1 MKKVIFYALLIP
13 VFVGMMFSCSE
24 AKTDVKKLEGKWK
37 IEEVKGEKI
46 LAEGLPQMDFN
57 MAENKL
63 HGNAGCNIFNTSVTL
78 DPNDVSSITIAP
90 AATTMMACPDMEQE
104 TLILQS
110 LENVKSVKAGQSENE
125 MLLVDAD
132 GNVLFVL
139 SKN

>member
-1 MKKVIFYALLIP
+1 MKKVFFYALLIP
-13 VFVGMMFSCSE
+13 AFVGMLFSCSE

-57 MAENKL
+57 VAENKL
-63 HGNAGCNIFNTSVTL
+63 HGNAGCNIFNTSITL
-78 DPNDVSSITIAP
+78 DPSDVSSITIAP

-104 TLILQS
+104 TVILQS
-110 LENVKSVKAGQSENE
+110 LESVKSVKAGQSENE

>member
-1 MKKVIFYALLIP
+1 MKKVFFYALLIP
-13 VFVGMMFSCSE
+13 AFVGMLFSCSE

-57 MAENKL
+57 VAENKL
-63 HGNAGCNIFNTSVTL
+63 HGNAGCNIFNTSIRL
-78 DPNDVSSITIAP
+78 DPSDVSSITIAP

-104 TLILQS
+104 TVILQS
-110 LENVKSVKAGQSENE
+110 LESVKSVKAGQSENE